1 MDKSPTSSI
10 LVLSPRQPCS
20 SFYYPGLHPMLTLL
34 CSGDAL
40 PSRLLASG
48 AFNKAMLIIILVLCI
63 PFCVGKSSAMLK
75 VGGHG

>member
-1 MDKSPTSSI
+1 
-10 LVLSPRQPCS
+10 
-20 SFYYPGLHPMLTLL
+20 MLTLL

-75 VGGHG
+75 IGGHG